1 MNEFDKCLKDRR
13 LVRFEASP
21 EMIEKEMDS
30 AEYDLLKSE
39 KSLLDGDYKWSS
51 VQAYYSM
58 FHAAKALVF
67 LKGYR
72 EKSHYC
78 LMIAL
83 RELYVRTGLIKD
95 EFAENFELC
104 MEIRHEADYALLYD
118 EESAKMAFE
127 NAARFLEKAKKFLD

>member
-21 EMIEKEMDS
+21 EMIKKEMDS